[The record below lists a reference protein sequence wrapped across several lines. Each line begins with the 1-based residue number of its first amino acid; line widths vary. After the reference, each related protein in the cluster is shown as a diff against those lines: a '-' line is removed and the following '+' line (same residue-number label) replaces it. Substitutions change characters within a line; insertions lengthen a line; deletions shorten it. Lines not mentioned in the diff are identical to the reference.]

1 MGKEIQRE
9 VRFNRFYRMIG
20 KMGLERLEGARVT
33 VVGIGA
39 VGSFAVEALARS
51 GVGELQLVDFDLVE
65 TSNINRQLI
74 ALESTLGRKKVEV
87 ARERVLDIN
96 PECRVET
103 LELKVERAADTEPI
117 FKGEPEVILD
127 AIDILEGKVTLIA
140 EALKRGFMLY
150 SSMGAARRQDPTQV
164 RAGKLG
170 EVTGC
175 PMARNL
181 RRRFKELGIE
191 EKVFGGLECVYS
203 REKALSLLP
212 EERVEPDIGHGM
224 GDTGAKAPL
233 PSSVAV
239 TGVFGLCLGNL
250 AIQKILQTRGVV
262 EEMPGE

>member
-1 MGKEIQRE
+1 MGKGIQRE

-20 KMGLERLEGARVT
+20 KMGLERLEKARVT

-51 GVGELQLVDFDLVE
+51 GVGELHLVDFDFVE
-65 TSNINRQLI
+65 ASNINRQLI
-74 ALESTLGRKKVEV
+74 ALESTLGREKVEV

-96 PECRVET
+96 PECRMET
-103 LELKVERAADTEPI
+103 LILKVETASDTEPI
-117 FKGEPEVILD
+117 FEREPEVILD
-127 AIDILEGKVTLIA
+127 AIDILDGKATLIT
-140 EALKRGFMLY
+140 EALKRGVTLY
-150 SSMGAARRQDPTQV
+150 SSMGAARRQDPTHV
-164 RAGKLG
+164 RAGRLG

-191 EKVFGGLECVYS
+191 EKVYNSLECVYS
-203 REKALSLLP
+203 REKAHPSLAEQSENP
-212 EERVEPDIGHGM
+212 GVEHGM

-233 PSSVAV
+233 PSSIAV

-250 AIQKILQTRGVV
+250 AIQKILQS
-262 EEMPGE
+262 